1 MSLGLLACAAP
12 PHQGLEAYYEVSL
25 IESAQTQQRV
35 HVRARFTDLEP
46 GPTDFSMVNR
56 WAGYSDL
63 AKQVSWIK
71 IGGSEAA
78 RVDVGQS
85 PDTSPD
91 YDAAYWRVQ
100 VPQSGK
106 LELEYYIELSG
117 QDGAVPSE
125 VWHDHALLLSRSLF
139 VTPAIWL
146 DRPREHLGETVGV
159 KVVSP
164 ADWPVYTAWPLGSGG
179 GIYLPDSLEDL
190 LDGAIALGHYHG
202 YEMQE
207 GPFRLRLL
215 LPPQLEEGYARRRAM
230 GLGFNILS
238 VCRFFKRMPDLSED
252 TDLLFV
258 AVASDGHGEPLTGDM
273 LADDLIL
280 ARTSADLP
288 STLDA
293 IVLQQ
298 AIRLWNGGA
307 VRAAERWSADAMSRD
322 AWMMLGWTDYFA
334 WKIPLEMGK
343 ISQIQYWNHLRHVTR
358 MVARDPV
365 LDTIT
370 LGQAEEQIENDPALR
385 QFLCHKGHLLA
396 LLLDESLRARSDGES
411 DLVDLFLR
419 LDESHNYYATGCLV
433 GEDEVIEAISEETHR
448 DDAVLFI
455 GLLQGVGALDLTSIP
470 QLSGPPT
477 GETHILPTADGLQ
490 LVYQWV
496 DGPTERTAIYLS
508 GGPGLPPYDWMYS
521 AAEPLRYH
529 VDVAYLE
536 QRGCGRSARPGAGA
550 YSLDAYIND
559 IELLREQEGAERVV
573 LIGHAWGSYC
583 ALEYAMR
590 YPERVDALVLI
601 SPIPSFPRTVGSA
614 LEGLDEQ
621 VQEGSIDVDLP
632 LDEYLRDGVHTYYD
646 LALLIAALEQAK
658 TFGED
663 PTMVQAAMQA
673 AYAHYVDIALLPKG
687 VPLEND
693 EILPTLVARDRLLEY
708 DLMEDLQPG
717 DYPVLLLHGARDR
730 TLSRPLLESLR
741 GIMGG
746 EIAEIAGAGHYVYL
760 DNPSATVGK
769 ILSFLEANPR

>member
-1 MSLGLLACAAP
+1 LACAAP

-78 RVDVGQS
+78 CVDVARS
-85 PDTSPD
+85 SDSSPD

-100 VPQSGK
+100 VPKSGK

-125 VWHDHALLLSRSLF
+125 VWSDHALLLSRSLF
-139 VTPAIWL
+139 VTPAVWL
-146 DRPREHLGETVGV
+146 DRPREPLGETVGV
-159 KVVSP
+159 KVASP
-164 ADWPVYTAWPLGSGG
+164 AGWPVYTAWPLGSGG

-207 GPFRLRLL
+207 GPFHLRLL
-215 LPPQLEEGYARRRAM
+215 LPPQLEEGYARRRAT

-238 VCRFFKRMPDLSED
+238 VCRFFKRMPDSSED

-307 VRAAERWSADAMSRD
+307 VRAAER
-322 AWMMLGWTDYFA
+322 
-334 WKIPLEMGK
+334 KIPLEMGK

-365 LDTIT
+365 LDTIS
-370 LGQAEEQIENDPALR
+370 LAQAEEQIENDPALR

-396 LLLDESLRARSDGES
+396 LLLDESLRTRSNGES

-419 LDESHNYYATGCLV
+419 LDESHNYYATGRLV
-433 GEDEVIEAISEETHR
+433 GEDEVIQAIAEETHR

-477 GETHILPTADGLQ
+477 GETHILPTTDGLQ

-508 GGPGLPPYDWMYS
+508 GGPGLTPYDWMYS
-521 AAEPLRYH
+521 AAEPLRHH

-536 QRGCGRSARPGAGA
+536 QRGCGRSARPGSGA
-550 YSLDAYIND
+550 YSLNAYIND
-559 IELLREQEGAERVV
+559 IELLREQEGAEKVV

-583 ALEYAMR
+583 ALEYATR

-601 SPIPSFPRTVGSA
+601 SPIPSFPRAVGSA
-614 LEGLDEQ
+614 LEGLAEQ
-621 VQEGSIDVDLP
+621 VQEDSIDVDLP
-632 LDEYLRDGVHTYYD
+632 LDEYLRDGVHTYHD
-646 LALLIAALEQAK
+646 LALLIGALEQAK
-658 TFGED
+658 TFGDD
-663 PTMVQAAMQA
+663 PAMVKAATQA
-673 AYAHYVDIALLPKG
+673 AYAHYVDISLLPNG
-687 VPLEND
+687 VPLENE

-708 DLMEDLQPG
+708 DLMQDLQSG
-717 DYPVLLLHGARDR
+717 DYPVLILHGARDR
-730 TLSRPLLESLR
+730 TLSRSLLESLR
-741 GIMGG
+741 GIMHGK
-746 EIAEIAGAGHYVYL
+746 IAEIASAGRYVYL